1 MNFLIFRTDR
11 VGDFL
16 LSLFLIK
23 NIKKAYP
30 NSIITIVA
38 SVKNHNYIKTFDE
51 VDNVII
57 LNNNFFSKLKTIF
70 YLRKKK
76 YDTIII
82 HDGKNRSKF
91 ISFFLK
97 YKRRLICITDLIKT
111 QSEIIKNICT
121 QLKIDFNNSSLNFL
135 DNRKHSNTIPFDKY
149 VHIHFDEKW
158 IFEDYIRK
166 YTNIEPN
173 ESEFLEFLNKIIK
186 KNKKIIITTGKRSS
200 KLLGFLKGKINDN
213 DIKIFEN
220 QNLLEIESIVFNS
233 ELLITCHGWISH
245 IASAKKIRQID
256 IIDKTYPYNTWTSHF
271 RNYTSL
277 DRKPFSLL
285 SQEIIDKI

>member
-30 NSIITIVA
+30 NSRITIVA
-38 SVKNHNYIKTFDE
+38 SVKNYNYIKTFDE

-57 LNNNFFSKLKTIF
+57 LNNNFLSKLKAIF

-111 QSEIIKNICT
+111 QSDIIKNVCI
-121 QLKIDFNNSSLNFL
+121 QLNIKFNKSSLNFL
-135 DNRKHSNTIPFDKY
+135 DNRKHSKTIPFNQY

-158 IFEDYIRK
+158 IFDDYIRK
-166 YTNIEPN
+166 YTNIQPN
-173 ESEFLEFLNKIIK
+173 ETEFLEFLNKIIK

-200 KLLGFLKGKINDN
+200 KLLGFLKGKINDD

-220 QNLLEIESIVFNS
+220 QNLLEIENIVFNS

-245 IASAKKIRQID
+245 IASAKRIRQID

-277 DRKPFSLL
+277 DRKPFNLL

>member
-1 MNFLIFRTDR
+1 MMEKIGQNL
-11 VGDFL
+11 
-16 LSLFLIK
+16 
-23 NIKKAYP
+23 
-30 NSIITIVA
+30 
-38 SVKNHNYIKTFDE
+38 
-51 VDNVII
+51 
-57 LNNNFFSKLKTIF
+57 
-70 YLRKKK
+70 YL
-76 YDTIII
+76 
-82 HDGKNRSKF
+82 
-91 ISFFLK
+91 FLK
-97 YKRRLICITDLIKT
+97 YKRRLICNTDLIKT
-111 QSEIIKNICT
+111 QSEIIKNVCI
-121 QLKIDFNNSSLNFL
+121 QLNIKFNDSSLNFL

-158 IFEDYIRK
+158 IFDDYIRK

-200 KLLGFLKGKINDN
+200 KLLGFLKSKINDN
-213 DIKIFEN
+213 YIKIFEN

-256 IIDKTYPYNTWTSHF
+256 IIDKTYPYDTWTSHF

>member
-38 SVKNHNYIKTFDE
+38 SAKNHNYIKTFDE

-277 DRKPFSLL
+277 DRKPFNLL